1 MDFDDLESG
10 RDFGRYLDVDNDGI
24 TYRTYPGTH
33 PKRGA
38 YFTRGTTKDSYARY
52 SEEGAVYV
60 ANMERLRKKF
70 ETAKALVP
78 GPVLREAAK
87 PTRAGVLYF
96 GSTSPAMSEALD
108 LLEDDNIYVDALR
121 VRAYPFC
128 DDIMAFIAARE
139 TIFVV
144 EQNCDA
150 QLRGMLIL
158 EGNLNAAKLIPVLHY
173 DGTPITARFI
183 AGAIAGT
190 LGSLKVTPIKKV
202 AQ

>member
-1 MDFDDLESG
+1 
-10 RDFGRYLDVDNDGI
+10 
-24 TYRTYPGTH
+24 
-33 PKRGA
+33 
-38 YFTRGTTKDSYARY
+38 
-52 SEEGAVYV
+52 
-60 ANMERLRKKF
+60 
-70 ETAKALVP
+70 
-78 GPVLREAAK
+78 VLRPAAK

-108 LLEDDNIYVDALR
+108 MLEDDDVYVDALR
-121 VRAYPFC
+121 IRAYPFC
-128 DDIMAFIAARE
+128 DDIMAFVAAHE

-173 DGTPITARFI
+173 DGTPITAGFI
-183 AGAIAGT
+183 ACAIAGT